1 MRLNFDAA
9 AAGIA
14 DGGQPRDEAP
24 AQPGTTL
31 DALYR
36 THAGRLLRRFVRRAG
51 VQHAEDLVQE
61 TFVRLA
67 SAQAER
73 GVAPASPER
82 YLSRVATNLM
92 IDETKSARERTA
104 HLAIPH
110 EDAEL
115 VAPDQL
121 ATLEA
126 RDMLNRVE
134 SALLDLKPLTREIF
148 IANATVPGGRKSGG
162 WSSTVGDIGHARAA
176 RRTGGRACPMI
187 PTLPDDS
194 SAPAARLKLYVA
206 GGTPGAQRALE
217 SRNRLI
223 EALGGSV
230 GIEIIDIIASPE
242 EAERAGILATPTLSD
257 ESHIPPRRLVGD
269 IGNIAQV
276 LEYFGYRKRS
286 EEQ

>member
-148 IANATVPGGRKSGG
+148 IAAKFHGLS
-162 WSSTVGDIGHARAA
+162 AA
-176 RRTGGRACPMI
+176 EISERTGLTVKSIEKHMSNAYAHLHRVLG
-187 PTLPDDS
+187 
-194 SAPAARLKLYVA
+194 
-206 GGTPGAQRALE
+206 QR
-217 SRNRLI
+217 
-223 EALGGSV
+223 
-230 GIEIIDIIASPE
+230 
-242 EAERAGILATPTLSD
+242 
-257 ESHIPPRRLVGD
+257 
-269 IGNIAQV
+269 
-276 LEYFGYRKRS
+276 
-286 EEQ
+286 